1 MKELFIEAKLE
12 NMETV
17 MAFIN
22 AQLEDSPELK
32 DCSLEIKHQVGIAV
46 DEVFSNISR
55 YAYHPLTGSV
65 AVRIAI
71 DNNINIEF
79 EDSGMA
85 YDPFSADTPDISLS
99 VEERKVGG
107 LGIFMLR
114 KLMDSVEYRREEN
127 KNILLIKKKIANKNG
142 C

>member
-1 MKELFIEAKLE
+1 MD
-12 NMETV
+12 
-17 MAFIN
+17 FIN

-32 DCSLEIKHQVGIAV
+32 DCSLKIKNQIGIAV
-46 DEVFSNISR
+46 DEVFSNICR
-55 YAYHPLTGSV
+55 YAYYPSIGSV
-65 AVRIAI
+65 TVRIAI

-85 YDPFSADTPDISLS
+85 HDPFSADTPDISLS

-107 LGIFMLR
+107 LGIFMLK

-127 KNILLIKKKIANKNG
+127 KNILLIKKKIAN
-142 C
+142 